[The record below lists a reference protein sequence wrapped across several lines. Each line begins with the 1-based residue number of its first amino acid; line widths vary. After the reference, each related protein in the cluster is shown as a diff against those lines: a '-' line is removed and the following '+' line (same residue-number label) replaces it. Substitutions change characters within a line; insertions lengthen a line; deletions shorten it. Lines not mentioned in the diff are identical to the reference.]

1 MTKPIESK
9 PEHRAYASMKNL
21 PISWKHGI
29 EISNTLRYR
38 STAYAK
44 KFLEEVVALKR
55 PVSFTRFTL
64 DVGHKPGMASGRY
77 PQKAASAFLKLIKS
91 VEANAQVKGLNT
103 ASLKITKLITNR
115 APKAPSAGRRRHDG
129 KQSHLEIEVQEGTF
143 KKAGEQKSKSAT
155 KSAPKI
161 PPLGEQQ

>member
-1 MTKPIESK
+1 MTKPTEHK
-9 PEHRAYASMKNL
+9 PEHSAHASMRNL

-44 KFLEEVVALKR
+44 KFLEDVVALRR

-77 PQKAASAFLKLIKS
+77 PQKAAQEFLKLIKS

-115 APKAPSAGRRRHDG
+115 APKAPSAGRKKHDG
-129 KQSHLEIEVQEGTF
+129 KQTHLEIEVQEGTV
-143 KKAGEQKSKSAT
+143 KKAAEKKI
-155 KSAPKI
+155 KPAPKI
-161 PPLGEQQ
+161 TPSGETQ